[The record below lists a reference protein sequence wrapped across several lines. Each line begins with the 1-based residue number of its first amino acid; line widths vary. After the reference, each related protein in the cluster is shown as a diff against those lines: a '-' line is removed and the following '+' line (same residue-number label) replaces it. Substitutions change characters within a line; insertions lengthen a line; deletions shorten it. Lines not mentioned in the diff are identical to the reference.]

1 MASRGQVFWPKA
13 LLPPGQSTKHQCVV
27 LSNSK
32 INSLAGKSGVYLMVA
47 IIRSATN
54 QSGNPVRLVMGHS
67 IPIPAGTLPSII
79 HDSILETHQ
88 LFALNSTTFDR
99 RDLIGALPPA
109 LLAQALEG
117 ARRVFA

>member
-1 MASRGQVFWPKA
+1 MRGQVFWPTA

-32 INSLAGKSGVYLMVA
+32 INSLAGKSGVFLVVA

-54 QSGNPVRLVMGHS
+54 QSGAPVRLVMGHS
-67 IPIPAGTLPSII
+67 IPIPAGALPSIT

-88 LFALNSTTFDR
+88 LFALNSKTFGR
-99 RDLIGALPPA
+99 NDLIGALPQA
-109 LLAQALEG
+109 LLEQALEG